1 MNARVEH
8 RGRLDEREV
17 AAVLTVVEAATEA
30 DGVRPLNEHVML
42 HLRYGGDERAGAVLL
57 YVGDDLAGYA
67 HVDPTDPVEGP
78 SGELVIHPA
87 FRGQGHGRR
96 LLAAVLDRTGGR
108 LRLWAHGGH
117 PGAEA
122 LALSTGFT
130 KIRSLWQMRRS
141 LFTAIPGFDLPDGVR
156 LRTFEPGSPDEEA
169 WVALNAKA
177 FAHHPEQG
185 AWTLEDL
192 ERREQE
198 PWFDPA
204 GFFLAERLAG
214 PVGDGGSAY
223 EGTVDSRPVD
233 SGPVDGAPEGC
244 GADGDRLIGFHW
256 TKVHGDGGHGHEPIG
271 EVYVVGVD
279 PAEQGGGLGR
289 SLTLAGLSHLRSG
302 GLAQVMLY
310 VDESNTAAIRLYEK
324 LGFTRWDVD
333 VMYRK

>member
-8 RGRLDEREV
+8 RGRLGEHEV
-17 AAVLTVVEAATEA
+17 AAVLTIVEAATEA

-42 HLRYGGDERAGAVLL
+42 HLRYGGDDRAGAVLL
-57 YVGDDLAGYA
+57 YSGDDLVGYA

-87 FRGQGHGRR
+87 FRRQGHGRR
-96 LLAAVLDRTGGR
+96 LLRAVLDRTGGH

-122 LALSTGFT
+122 LATSDGFT

-141 LFTAIPGFDLPDGVR
+141 LSSPIPGFTLPEGVR
-156 LRTFEPGSPDEEA
+156 LRTFEPGSSDEEA

-185 AWTLEDL
+185 ALTLEDL
-192 ERREQE
+192 KRREQE
-198 PWFDPA
+198 SWFDPA
-204 GFFLAERLAG
+204 GFFLADRLTG
-214 PVGDGGSAY
+214 SDGDGTRG
-223 EGTVDSRPVD
+223 
-233 SGPVDGAPEGC
+233 PEG
-244 GADGDRLIGFHW
+244 GADGDDARGTGVSADGGTAAGGRLVGFHW

-279 PAEQGGGLGR
+279 PAEQGGGLGK
-289 SLTLAGLSHLRSG
+289 SLTLAGLTHLRSR

-310 VDESNTAAIRLYEK
+310 VDESNAAAIRLYEG
-324 LGFTRWDVD
+324 LGFTQWDVD

>member
-8 RGRLDEREV
+8 RGRLDEHEV
-17 AAVLTVVEAATEA
+17 AAVLAIVEAATEA

-42 HLRYGGDERAGAVLL
+42 HLRYGGDDRAGAVLL
-57 YVGDDLAGYA
+57 YSGDDLVGYA

-87 FRGQGHGRR
+87 FRRRGHGRH
-96 LLAAVLDRTGGR
+96 LLRAVLDRTGGH

-122 LALSTGFT
+122 LATSDGFA
-130 KIRSLWQMRRS
+130 KVRSLWQMRRS
-141 LFTAIPGFDLPDGVR
+141 LSSPIPGFTLPEGVR
-156 LRTFEPGSPDEEA
+156 LRTFEPGSSDEEA
-169 WVALNAKA
+169 WVALNARA

-185 AWTLEDL
+185 ALTLEDL
-192 ERREQE
+192 KRREQE
-198 PWFDPA
+198 SWFDPA
-204 GFFLAERLAG
+204 GFFLADRPTG
-214 PVGDGGSAY
+214 SDGDGTAG
-223 EGTVDSRPVD
+223 G
-233 SGPVDGAPEGC
+233 
-244 GADGDRLIGFHW
+244 RLVGFHW

-289 SLTLAGLSHLRSG
+289 SLTLAGLTHLRSR

-310 VDESNTAAIRLYEK
+310 VDESNAAAIRLYEG
-324 LGFTRWDVD
+324 LGFTQWDVD

>member
-1 MNARVEH
+1 M
-8 RGRLDEREV
+8 EV
-17 AAVLTVVEAATEA
+17 VTAATEA

-42 HLRYGGDERAGAVLL
+42 HLRYGGDDRAGAVLL
-57 YVGDDLAGYA
+57 YDGDALAGYA

-87 FRGQGHGRR
+87 FRRRGHGRR
-96 LLAAVLDRTGGR
+96 LLAAVLERTGGR

-122 LALSTGFT
+122 LATSAGFGRV
-130 KIRSLWQMRRS
+130 RSLWQMRRP
-141 LFTAIPGFDLPDGVR
+141 LTDPLPSFELPAGVR

-185 AWTLEDL
+185 AWTLDDL
-192 ERREQE
+192 RRRERE

-204 GFFLAERLAG
+204 GFFLAERAAEE
-214 PVGDGGSAY
+214 PPGGEA
-223 EGTVDSRPVD
+223 
-233 SGPVDGAPEGC
+233 GAPYG
-244 GADGDRLIGFHW
+244 GAADEPYGGAAGGRAGGGRLVGFHW
-256 TKVHGDGGHGHEPIG
+256 TKVHGDGDHAHDPIG

-279 PAEQGGGLGR
+279 PDEQGGGLGR
-289 SLTLAGLSHLRSG
+289 ALTLAGLAHLRSR
-302 GLAQVMLY
+302 GLSQVMLY
-310 VDESNTAAIRLYEK
+310 ADESNVAAVRLYEK

-333 VMYRK
+333 VMYRR